1 MENSFMRIS
10 SYIFFGLSFST
21 FLISGCN
28 NSSNVKSAPISNTVD
43 GDITV
48 HLTQDQQAMILKT
61 YDYGL
66 NSLTDIDE
74 MLLSAVIRRLKVAIN
89 PEYELN
95 G

>member
-1 MENSFMRIS
+1 M
-10 SYIFFGLSFST
+10 
-21 FLISGCN
+21 N
-28 NSSNVKSAPISNTVD
+28 NSNQRTLEDYIPLTKD

-66 NSLTDIDE
+66 NALSEVDE

-89 PEYELN
+89 PENISNNKY
-95 G
+95 

>member
-1 MENSFMRIS
+1 M
-10 SYIFFGLSFST
+10 
-21 FLISGCN
+21 
-28 NSSNVKSAPISNTVD
+28 SNINLKKLRNYTHLTVD

-74 MLLSAVIRRLKVAIN
+74 MLLSAVIRQLKVAIN
-89 PEYELN
+89 PEYELH

>member
-1 MENSFMRIS
+1 M
-10 SYIFFGLSFST
+10 
-21 FLISGCN
+21 N
-28 NSSNVKSAPISNTVD
+28 NINQKKLQDYRHLTKD

-66 NSLTDIDE
+66 NSLSDIDE

-89 PEYELN
+89 SEDEPN
-95 G
+95 GKHENP

>member
-1 MENSFMRIS
+1 M
-10 SYIFFGLSFST
+10 
-21 FLISGCN
+21 
-28 NSSNVKSAPISNTVD
+28 SNINLKKLRDYGHLTVD

>member
-1 MENSFMRIS
+1 MS
-10 SYIFFGLSFST
+10 SINLKKLRDYTQL
-21 FLISGCN
+21 
-28 NSSNVKSAPISNTVD
+28 TVD

-66 NSLTDIDE
+66 NSLTEIDE

-89 PEYELN
+89 LEYEVN
-95 G
+95 S